1 MTASKFNAGVAAS
14 TLAQPCPGGPGHRG
28 PSSPR
33 ALCVS
38 CLVFALDCTY
48 EAGRR
53 DEQVAQSVANA
64 GQARMLAAAAGKTR

>member
-28 PSSPR
+28 PASPR

-48 EAGRR
+48 QAGRR
-53 DEQVAQSVANA
+53 DEQVEQVVTAAEQSHT
-64 GQARMLAAAAGKTR
+64 LSAAARGR

>member
-28 PSSPR
+28 PQSPR

-53 DEQVAQSVANA
+53 DEQVAQAVAAQN
-64 GQARMLAAAAGKTR
+64 QSRLLHAAAQGK